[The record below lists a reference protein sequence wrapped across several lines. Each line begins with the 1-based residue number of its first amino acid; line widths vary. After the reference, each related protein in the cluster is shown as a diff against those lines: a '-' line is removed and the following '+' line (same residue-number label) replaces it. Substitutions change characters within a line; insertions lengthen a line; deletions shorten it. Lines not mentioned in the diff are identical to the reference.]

1 MNKLWLNQQWFGKY
15 TNRVSIGS
23 MFGIM
28 FVYGTLLLMIGYT
41 NVALTQITG
50 LKGKEAVLLAIPQS
64 IGLIVGTLSF
74 RYLLS
79 RFNIRWILS
88 GGYLLALVC
97 LILISQLDKITG
109 ATGVNIAQSNKN
121 GALAAFTVL
130 SFFMGLG
137 ISGSSPISSIYL
149 SSIFKDKQR
158 SIALSISN
166 GVYGAGAGIIPLAA
180 AAAIYNIQNESGAPF
195 NHIRFFYYIAIG
207 MAAIGLIIS
216 LMSYYKY
223 EAMSLSTKNMDEE
236 LDKKLESKEAVKKN
250 LSTKKIFT
258 RALIIVIAI
267 YVFYMITET
276 ISNYGLTNLI
286 IGQGGGSS
294 DKATN
299 ITATQCF
306 GLFLLTQGLWRCV
319 SGFTVTKWFR
329 YRSFLTYSIALV
341 ITAFIIVLSGALK
354 SNINIGFLVAVIL
367 GFGLGN
373 IWPIIFAYAANI
385 NHEKSAVM
393 GLGINI
399 TSMMMI
405 PVTQAISGTLLGQ
418 DPISISVL
426 IIVSGVLAL
435 SLIWILSFYLIKAG
449 QPNSDDVRK
458 HSFPLFKNKLKK

>member
-15 TNRVSIGS
+15 TNKVSIGS

-41 NVALTQITG
+41 NVGLTQITG
-50 LKGKEAVLLAIPQS
+50 LKAKESVLLAIPQS
-64 IGLIVGTLSF
+64 IGLIAGTLSF

-109 ATGVNIAQSNKN
+109 ATGANIAQSNKN
-121 GALAAFTVL
+121 GAIAAFTVL

-180 AAAIYNIQNESGAPF
+180 AAAIYSIKNESGAAF
-195 NHIRFFYYIAIG
+195 THIRFFYYIAIG
-207 MAAIGLIIS
+207 MAAIGLLIS

-236 LDKKLESKEAVKKN
+236 LNQKLESKEAVKKN
-250 LSTKKIFT
+250 LSAKKIFT
-258 RALIIVIAI
+258 RALIIVMAI

-276 ISNYGLTNLI
+276 ISNYGLTSLI
-286 IGQGGGSS
+286 KSQGGN
-294 DKATN
+294 DKAAS

-354 SNINIGFLVAVIL
+354 ANINIGFLVAVIL

-373 IWPIIFAYAANI
+373 VWPIIFAYAANI

-405 PVTQAISGTLLGQ
+405 PVTQAISGTIFQSGQ
-418 DPISISVL
+418 DPVGISVL

-435 SLIWILSFYLIKAG
+435 SLIWILSFYLIKSG